1 MATWIDVGRNL
12 IEIEKLVFIKGKIVL
27 LEMLVKH
34 SNVIQMLAVDCVF
47 PIFKLSVW
55 FFLF

>member
-1 MATWIDVGRNL
+1 MAAWIDISRNL

-27 LEMLVKH
+27 LKMLVKH
-34 SNVIQMLAVDCVF
+34 SNVIQMLAVDCIF

-55 FFLF
+55 SFLF